1 MTAISVEF
9 VEEAGPLLLAANF
22 TLRDFDSSD
31 TPGTNLTV
39 TLVLEQAVD
48 GESEGVRVV
57 TGGGV
62 EIQELDSTDP
72 LTKVYLLTNGSSYSQ
87 YEEVCVAYSQ
97 PVSSSCPITF
107 CHCYFSGAT
116 NIDLL

>member
-1 MTAISVEF
+1 MAISVEF
-9 VEEAGPLLLAANF
+9 VEEAEPLLLAANF

-57 TGGGV
+57 TSGGV
-62 EIQELDSTDP
+62 EIEELDSTDP
-72 LTKVYLLTNGSSYSQ
+72 LTKVYALTNGSYYSQ
-87 YEEVCVAYSQ
+87 YEEVCHIPTIPS
-97 PVSSSCPITF
+97 
-107 CHCYFSGAT
+107 
-116 NIDLL
+116 

>member
-1 MTAISVEF
+1 M
-9 VEEAGPLLLAANF
+9 LLAANF

-31 TPGTNLTV
+31 TSGANLTV

-72 LTKVYLLTNGSSYSQ
+72 LTKVYSLTNGSSYSQ
-87 YEEVCVAYSQ
+87 YEEVCCILIIAS
-97 PVSSSCPITF
+97 
-107 CHCYFSGAT
+107 
-116 NIDLL
+116 